1 MSSEA
6 VFLAAQFFASVFSKN
21 TNNSKNDLLVL
32 PDKKDNLKKN
42 YRYDV
47 LSYNFFYYEDKNDEF
62 SYAYN
67 YNINKDELIDMWC
80 FYIDVLDKKTR
91 LCNDKTKKE
100 YLQKTHDPLLNGS
113 YRGIIKKMFSPETTL
128 NINVIY

>member
-1 MSSEA
+1 MN
-6 VFLAAQFFASVFSKN
+6 K
-21 TNNSKNDLLVL
+21 
-32 PDKKDNLKKN
+32 KKN
-42 YRYDV
+42 SLSNEFANRITV
-47 LSYNFFYYEDKNDEF
+47 LDKG
-62 SYAYN
+62 
-67 YNINKDELIDMWC
+67 L